1 MLCIIIEKEMT
12 NFQVV
17 PKDFAVGSGLIWY
30 KSTLVRDPEGREWA
44 VKVCKRGRGKT
55 ELSSGWS
62 NFVKANKLGDGDTC
76 LFKGCMFKGIH
87 ETTTGLVIQVE
98 ILGRAAIPQI
108 KIQI

>member
-1 MLCIIIEKEMT
+1 MT

-76 LFKGCMFKGIH
+76 LFKGIL
-87 ETTTGLVIQVE
+87 ETTTALVIQVE
-98 ILGRAAIPQI
+98 ILGRTAIPQI